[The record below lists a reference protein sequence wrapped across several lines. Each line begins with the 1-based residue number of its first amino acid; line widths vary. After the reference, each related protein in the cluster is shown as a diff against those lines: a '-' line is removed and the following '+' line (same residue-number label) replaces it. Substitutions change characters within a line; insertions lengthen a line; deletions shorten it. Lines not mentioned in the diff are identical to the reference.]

1 MKNIKLKGTGLH
13 SVYLPGL
20 VSTLLVST
28 SKKIQL
34 HGSTFMSMKPSQTRS
49 DERKCLK
56 DGVKF
61 PYSLSL
67 QSESEWKSLS
77 CVQLFA
83 TSWIVHEILQARI
96 LEWIAVPFPG
106 DLTNPA
112 IEPGFPALY
121 VDSSPAELQGKHCPF
136 KSCANSAIFPSFI
149 NLRHILPCPWVLYPS
164 TPSFKNISNVILRF
178 FFLPRIVIIF

>member
-96 LEWIAVPFPG
+96 LEWVAFPFSRRSSQSRDQTQASCIAG
-106 DLTNPA
+106 
-112 IEPGFPALY
+112 
-121 VDSSPAELQGKHCPF
+121 
-136 KSCANSAIFPSFI
+136 
-149 NLRHILPCPWVLYPS
+149 
-164 TPSFKNISNVILRF
+164 RF
-178 FFLPRIVIIF
+178 FTSWATREAPSILLTLLLFLFLLGELGEVP

>member
-28 SKKIQL
+28 SEKIQL

-56 DGVKF
+56 DGAKF

-67 QSESEWKSLS
+67 QSESEWKSLN

-83 TSWIVHEILQARI
+83 TSWIFHEILQARI
-96 LEWIAVPFPG
+96 LEWVAVPFSRGSYQPSIRTRVSCIARG
-106 DLTNPA
+106 CFTSWA
-112 IEPGFPALY
+112 TREALSLQILCKFY
-121 VDSSPAELQGKHCPF
+121 YLSIIHKLEAHSSMSLSTLPKH
-136 KSCANSAIFPSFI
+136 S
-149 NLRHILPCPWVLYPS
+149 
-164 TPSFKNISNVILRF
+164 
-178 FFLPRIVIIF
+178 